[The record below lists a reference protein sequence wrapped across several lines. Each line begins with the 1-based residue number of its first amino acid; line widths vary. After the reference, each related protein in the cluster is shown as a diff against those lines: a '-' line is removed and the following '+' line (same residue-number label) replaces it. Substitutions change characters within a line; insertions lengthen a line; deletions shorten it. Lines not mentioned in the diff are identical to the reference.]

1 MVPSSGIN
9 ATTVVAISTVAAPP
23 AKGRPYV
30 VGMKR
35 REVGLRLALGAARL
49 SVLRHFVTQAM
60 RVVDVECLT
69 GLVLAAGFTRLLSGM
84 LFGVSSSDP
93 VTVVGVVAIVL
104 FVTAVAALIP
114 AARAALSPPMSAQRA
129 E

>member
-60 RVVDVECLT
+60 RVVDVERLT

-84 LFGVSSSDP
+84 LFGCRHP
-93 VTVVGVVAIVL
+93 T
-104 FVTAVAALIP
+104 
-114 AARAALSPPMSAQRA
+114 R
-129 E
+129 